1 MKFSKQNISN
11 YYLYDTQVEN
21 LFIAEYMTNAP
32 GDYVKAYLFALMFA
46 QMNKPVDNI
55 YIGKCL
61 DLPPEELLAAWSYWE
76 ELGVL
81 KKIYQNPENPL
92 EYRVELLNLR
102 EEAFGTR
109 EPESSSQ
116 VKIKLDNAELAQLY
130 RDVEVAA
137 RRPLDSREPEE
148 IASWLSDYGMSP
160 EFILFGYNFCAEKR
174 RTTKYRYVAKVLK
187 DWKSKGLSCPDDISE
202 YLGEMDKNYGMYKQ
216 IFRELGFSRSPS
228 REERR
233 IMDTWFEDYGFTLDK
248 ILEACKK
255 TSGISNPNIN
265 YVDAVLSSWHK
276 EAQGGEDSSSG
287 SGSAVE
293 KLYAQDREQNALREE
308 KIRSEIYAKIP
319 RIKEIK
325 EELSTLSFNISRYML
340 MGANGREAVLRERA
354 RAEDLG
360 RERAELLVQA
370 GYSVD
375 AMDSIY
381 TCSKCRDTGLLED
394 GTSCSCYADKLKM
407 LSARGNDGIQ

>member
-21 LFIAEYMTNAP
+21 LFIAEYMANAP
-32 GDYVKAYLFALMFA
+32 GDYVKAYLLALMFA

-61 DLPPEELLAAWSYWE
+61 DLAPEELLAAWTYWE

-81 KKIYQNPENPL
+81 RKVYQNPENPI

-109 EPESSSQ
+109 EPERSSQ

-130 RDVEVAA
+130 RDVELAA
-137 RRPLDSREPEE
+137 GRPLDSREPEE

-160 EFILFGYNFCAEKR
+160 EFILFGYSFCAEKR

-187 DWKSKGLSCPDDISE
+187 DWKSKGLSCSADVNE
-202 YLGEMDKNYGMYKQ
+202 YLGEMDKHYGMYRQ

-228 REERR
+228 REEKR

-265 YVDAVLSSWHK
+265 YVDAVLFSWYKETQWGGDSPGIPVSS
-276 EAQGGEDSSSG
+276 
-287 SGSAVE
+287 VE

-308 KIRSEIYAKIP
+308 KIRTEIFSKIP
-319 RIKEIK
+319 RIEQIM
-325 EELSTLSFNISRYML
+325 EELRTVSFNISRYML
-340 MGANGREAVLRERA
+340 MGANGKDAVQRERS
-354 RAEDLG
+354 RAEELG
-360 RERAELLVQA
+360 RERSKLLAQA
-370 GYSVD
+370 GYSAD
-375 AMDSIY
+375 AMDNIY
-381 TCSKCRDTGLLED
+381 TCSGCRDTGFLED
-394 GTSCSCYADKLKM
+394 GRRCSCYADKLKM
-407 LSARGNDGIQ
+407 LSAKGQ